1 MDSNNTTTIT
11 LKVNGDEAKSKI
23 SNLLDQLTT
32 MRQRLG
38 ELSRIPVVNLTNDQ
52 KKEIKDLTRDIK
64 QTQRELN
71 RMQSSAQAAD
81 RVLGQ
86 ISSANL
92 KELKTTLRDLN
103 RELNSG
109 DVQRGSERWNQLAA
123 KARDI
128 KAEIEK
134 VNQEFKATKELNKD
148 NDSGKSWVQRFGEK
162 WSGFVVTIQGVKDT
176 LSRITSTAMDYY
188 QEYAQMAEHMSNVK
202 KYTGLADE
210 AVKQLNEDFKRMDT
224 RTSRE
229 QLNDLAADA
238 GRLGIQ
244 SRQQILDFVQ
254 AADQLNVALG
264 EDLGEDGV
272 KNIGKLAQLFG
283 DADRMGLKQA
293 MLATGSVI
301 NELAQSSS
309 ASEPYLM
316 DFTARLAGV
325 SKQARLTQAQVL
337 AFGSIL
343 DQSMVGVEKGATAL
357 QNVIVALYANP
368 AKMAKAAG
376 LEVKQFTELLKTD
389 GNAALLKF
397 VEGLQKA
404 GGMDSLAP
412 LLKELNLSGSGV
424 TQTLSAL
431 ANNLRNLKQT
441 QAQATTAFQQATS
454 VTNEFNT
461 ANNTVQARL
470 DKARKA
476 ATDMAVTLGEQ
487 LAPVAE
493 RILTT
498 STYFM
503 SVLSTLATFIARNA
517 KQIVI
522 ITANIAAY
530 TIAIQ
535 SAAIKTLMV
544 ATYTKAAAAA
554 TVLWN
559 GAISIAKS
567 LSLSLSMA
575 YSALTG
581 NVTRLRAAQVL
592 LNRTLI
598 ANHYVAVATA
608 AIAAA
613 SAMFLWF
620 TRERELTDEQK
631 KRRAIEQDNL
641 QLQQRGNA
649 AIASTQAKITL
660 LTAII
665 HDNNRKLSDRQ
676 AAVNA
681 LRRIVPGY
689 NALIDK
695 EGRITRENTA
705 AVKDYIQQLKNKA
718 IVEAAQEKLKQIAAQ
733 QIQRTDDRGRYENA
747 VSLKQQRLATF
758 EQQNKDFI
766 KLYQDLQKEARQ
778 GSQAAWQAL
787 GTLMRSS
794 KYKEYNHLKTD
805 IDTAKTWIAG
815 ADRDLNGLDAQS
827 RNLLKTVQK
836 LGGTLDQVLNL
847 DAPTGGQTTSSPAVT
862 TEGAATGGGTN
873 SHTNDNSA
881 ALAALERKKYE
892 QEQKAAMQYVTGE
905 IKSYQLYK
913 ERLLDIDNEFLN
925 DKKKLYKA
933 GDSELNNIE
942 RQLQENQQRD
952 VREQT
957 DWSLQQIDIEAKA
970 EQTALAEKYAK
981 NQLTSEQYQRELE
994 ALEERTL
1001 ERRVKFLKDP
1011 RNGAQ
1016 PEALY
1021 QAEQALTQKRDANQL
1036 AQLQR
1041 LQQQANQVRQEYLQ
1055 KSIDE
1060 QEQDELRL
1068 LEYLKEQGAI
1078 SEEEKQKA
1086 KLAIAEKYAKKRKEK
1101 EADPDDSTDQKD
1113 DPSPLTGSTDAMSTA
1128 VINFANV
1135 FKQLQDRIEDG
1146 KATWQDYAAAGVAA
1160 VAIVTATMSSASQLV
1175 QANQQLE
1182 EARITKR
1189 YDAEIKAAG
1198 NNTKKTKKLEEQKQ
1212 AELAKVKTKYNKK
1225 AMKIEIAQA
1234 VAQMATNAIIAY
1246 GQGLKVNVF
1255 FGPIAAA
1262 MALAAGAIQIAS
1274 IKKQHQAQAEGYYT
1288 GGFTPGRNY
1297 RQAAGIVHQGEFVA
1311 NHQAVNNP
1319 AILPVLQ
1326 LIDQAQRTNRV
1337 ASLTP
1342 ADVSRAI
1349 IAPQTTAA
1357 ATLQTATATQ
1367 QTAAAAPSLQ
1377 IINTTT
1383 DRQTETLDRLTAQLD
1398 RGITATVTL
1407 DGPNGLDRQYK
1418 RYQRLNNV

>member
-1 MDSNNTTTIT
+1 MNSN
-11 LKVNGDEAKSKI
+11 
-23 SNLLDQLTT
+23 
-32 MRQRLG
+32 
-38 ELSRIPVVNLTNDQ
+38 
-52 KKEIKDLTRDIK
+52 DIK
-64 QTQRELN
+64 QVTLALN
-71 RMQSSAQAAD
+71 TEQAAKKLSEITTKLESVQKLKSEAFEKGDAKAYALYTSEAKKLERQQERLVSRTQAVTRTLQNLD
-81 RVLGQ
+81 R
-86 ISSANL
+86 ATPKDL
-92 KELKTTLRDLN
+92 KNTITEIN
-103 RELNSG
+103 RQLNSG
-109 DVQRGSERWNQLAA
+109 AIERGSKEWNTLTAA
-123 KARDI
+123 MANAKTELQKIKEEQKAI
-128 KAEIEK
+128 
-134 VNQEFKATKELNKD
+134 TKGDE
-148 NDSGKSWVQRFGEK
+148 KSWLQSFGDK
-162 WSGFVVTIQGVKDT
+162 WQGVVVTLGGVKDA
-176 LSRITSTAMDYY
+176 LAAAANKVMDFYT
-188 QEYAQMAEHMSNVK
+188 QYAEMAEHMTGVK

-283 DADRMGLKQA
+283 DSDRMGLKQA

-316 DFTARLAGV
+316 EFTARLAGV
-325 SKQARLTQAQVL
+325 SKQAGLTQAQVM

-376 LEVKQFTELLKTD
+376 LEVKQFTDLLKTD
-389 GNAALLKF
+389 GNAAVLQF
-397 VEGLQKA
+397 VQALGQA
-404 GGMDSLAP
+404 GSMDKLAP
-412 LLKELNLSGSGV
+412 LLKEMNLSGSGV

-431 ANNLRNLKQT
+431 ANNLQALKQT
-441 QAQATTAFQQATS
+441 QDQATTAFQQATS

-461 ANNTVQARL
+461 ANNTAQARL

-493 RILTT
+493 SVLTT

-503 SVLSTLATFIARNA
+503 SVLSTLASFIARNA

-535 SAAIKTLMV
+535 SAAIKTMLV

-598 ANHYVAVATA
+598 ANPYVAVATA

-613 SAMFLWF
+613 SAMYLWF

-747 VSLKQQRLATF
+747 VSLKQQRVTNF
-758 EQQNKDFI
+758 EQQNKEWVKTYRELQAEATKGNRTASQSLAYMMQSGLGRKYQELTGDVLKAKSWI
-766 KLYQDLQKEARQ
+766 K
-778 GSQAAWQAL
+778 
-787 GTLMRSS
+787 
-794 KYKEYNHLKTD
+794 
-805 IDTAKTWIAG
+805 G
-815 ADRDLNGLDAQS
+815 ADNDLNVLDAQS
-827 RNLLKTVQK
+827 HNLLKTVQK

-847 DAPTGGQTTSSPAVT
+847 NAPTGGQVSSPAAT

-881 ALAALERKKYE
+881 AIAALERKKYE
-892 QEQKAAMQYVTGE
+892 QEQKAAVQYVTGE

-913 ERLLDIDNEFLN
+913 ERLLDIDNEYLN

-942 RQLQENQQRD
+942 RQLQENRQRD
-952 VREQT
+952 VREQA

-1021 QAEQALTQKRDANQL
+1021 QAEQALTQKREANQL

-1086 KLAIAEKYAKKRKEK
+1086 KLAITEKYAKKRKEK
-1101 EADPDDSTDQKD
+1101 EAEPDDSTDKKD
-1113 DPSPLTGSTDAMSTA
+1113 DSSPLTGSTDAMSA
-1128 VINFANV
+1128 SVINFANV
-1135 FKQLQDRIEDG
+1135 FKQLQDRIKEG
-1146 KATWQDYAAAGVAA
+1146 EATWQDYAAAGVAA
-1160 VAIVTATMSSASQLV
+1160 VAIVTATMSSASQLM
-1175 QANQQLE
+1175 QANLQLE

-1297 RQAAGIVHQGEFVA
+1297 TQTAGVVHQGEFVA

-1326 LIDQAQRTNRV
+1326 LIDQAQRTNTV
-1337 ASLTP
+1337 ARLTP

-1367 QTAAAAPSLQ
+1367 QTAAAPSLQ

-1383 DRQTETLDRLTAQLD
+1383 DRQTEALDRLTEQLD

-1418 RYQRLNNV
+1418 RYKRLNNV